1 MIINQKDLCKLCGEL
16 VILSLGTYGCLRG
29 SIKKLSTINDLYN
42 AKISPL
48 LYPIYRVNERKV

>member
-16 VILSLGTYGCLRG
+16 VILSLGTYGCLEKVLRNY
-29 SIKKLSTINDLYN
+29 LTINDLYN